1 MSYCQQN
8 HLSCHKRT
16 PLTNLFIYWHP
27 TLAPPNRKILYLQR
41 TFPFKKCAAHFRWV
55 KTNIRKTSEIGKYI
69 YKNNTGQQLQGAI
82 ILQGL
87 YALSCALQ
95 EFEHFK
101 WQLLICINSAQMC
114 QVEREK
120 IAVLSYFWSVWV
132 IMILGYQNWI
142 SMVLPVG
149 NTYSLIITFREAL
162 HHVSRIWVEI
172 H

>member
-1 MSYCQQN
+1 M
-8 HLSCHKRT
+8 
-16 PLTNLFIYWHP
+16 NLFIYWHP
-27 TLAPPNRKILYLQR
+27 TLAPPNRKILNLQG

-55 KTNIRKTSEIGKYI
+55 KKNIRKTTETGKNI

-82 ILQGL
+82 ILRGL
-87 YALSCALQ
+87 CALSCALQ
-95 EFEHFK
+95 EFQHFK